1 MITAPEHFARLL
13 FLMTIMLCIAFVL
26 LVLLLYLL
34 VRKFEDTKRVIRSRK
49 WKDRQHNG
57 QKKKVKSTN
66 NDLENIK
73 QNTKDW
79 ATRNPLIKTE
89 MKTGAPEN

>member
-1 MITAPEHFARLL
+1 MITAPEHFVRLL
-13 FLMTIMLCIAFVL
+13 FFMTIMLCIAFVL

-34 VRKFEDTKRVIRSRK
+34 VRKLEDTKRVIRRMEGQTTQWPRDTKRVIRSRK

-57 QKKKVKSTN
+57 KKKKVKSTN

-73 QNTKDW
+73 QNTKD
-79 ATRNPLIKTE
+79 
-89 MKTGAPEN
+89 